1 VPPNASGGG
10 KDVHQGVVGGAASKR
25 RRQGG
30 QDHCSKMIENYSKMT
45 DKIIKIIGELQ
56 NN

>member
-1 VPPNASGGG
+1 VPPDASGGG
-10 KDVHQGVVGGAASKR
+10 KDVHQGCGGGAASER

-45 DKIIKIIGELQ
+45 DEIIK
-56 NN
+56 